1 MKTLRSPRDL
11 VAAGLLPEAAEAGV
25 ARVTARYA
33 AALTAQVV
41 ELARTSP
48 AVARQ
53 YLPDPAE
60 LDSAAEE
67 HPDPIGDHVHM
78 PVKGI
83 VHRYPDRVL
92 LKALHACPVYCRFCF
107 RREMVGP
114 GGDALDDAEL
124 AAAIDYVRGNT
135 GIWEV
140 ILTGGDPFMLSPRR
154 LRAIVQALDAIP
166 HVGAIRIHTRVPLA
180 APDLVTDEL
189 VEALRVQHS
198 ALFVAVH
205 CNHADELAPDPVAAL
220 ARLADAGVPLLS
232 QSVLLRGV
240 NDSVPAL
247 EALFRALVRHRV
259 KPYYLHQMDL
269 APGTSHFRVP
279 LAEARD
285 LVASLRG
292 RLSGIALPTFVLD
305 IPGGFGKVP
314 AQADHLSQEGDGWR
328 VSDPSG
334 APHAYREP
342 AARR

>member
-1 MKTLRSPRDL
+1 LKTLRSPRDL
-11 VAAGLLPEAAEAGV
+11 VAAGLLPAAAEAGT

-33 AALTAQVV
+33 AALTAQVAA
-41 ELARTSP
+41 LARTSP

-60 LDSAAEE
+60 LEAAAEE
-67 HPDPIGDHVHM
+67 HPDPIGDHAHM
-78 PVKGI
+78 PVQGI

-114 GGDALDDAEL
+114 GGDALDEAEL
-124 AAAIDYVRGNT
+124 AAAFDYIRANS

-154 LRAIVQALDAIP
+154 LAAIVAALDAIP
-166 HVGAIRIHTRVPLA
+166 HVGVIRIHTRVPLA
-180 APDLVTDEL
+180 APDLVTADL
-189 VEALRVQHS
+189 VTALRVQHS
-198 ALFVAVH
+198 ALYVAVH
-205 CNHADELAPDPVAAL
+205 CNHADELAAAPAAAL
-220 ARLADAGVPLLS
+220 ARLADAGIPLLS

-240 NDSVPAL
+240 NDSVAAL

-314 AQADHLSQEGDGWR
+314 AQADHLAPDGDGWR

-334 APHAYREP
+334 ARHAYREP
-342 AARR
+342 AAGR